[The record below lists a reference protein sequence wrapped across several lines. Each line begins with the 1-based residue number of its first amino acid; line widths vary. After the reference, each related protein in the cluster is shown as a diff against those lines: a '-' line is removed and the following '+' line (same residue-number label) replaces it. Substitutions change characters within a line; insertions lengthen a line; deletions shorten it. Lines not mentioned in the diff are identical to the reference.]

1 MSIKYGNQDIP
12 EIRYGN
18 VTIGEA
24 MMDGQIVYR
33 SVMKITATAPME
45 ATLQIRE
52 ELTRR
57 GLDYT
62 TIEKLPFKIDTSE
75 ATNLSWM
82 FGDFLALKE
91 VPAMDTSNVTDMSA
105 MFWSC
110 NALTAVP
117 DLNTSKVTVADN
129 MFQNCNSLI
138 DGNVKLIGRKTGVST
153 TGMIATS
160 SLSREPFFTP
170 TGTAIPTNSAIP
182 KSNPDYWYTMEDG
195 YHWYNRGTTGEWMFY
210 PDGPLSNRVDHA
222 WVARRRS
229 RATVHESWSSGFTL
243 AGWFQMTGS
252 YDKDQHLLGRGWSP
266 NVTQFY
272 IMRNGASGQSFSEK
286 ISVGIARD
294 GQVAWI
300 DPGYYLPVEQWTHV
314 AVTHAPGNITTIYLN
329 GQMIH
334 SEAKI
339 SGSQLSFPAND
350 ELAIA
355 SSYVAGLGFDG
366 NIDDIAAWSRP
377 LGANEINSIYLD
389 GPIPT
394 SALTP
399 GPAPQESVIR
409 RTGSGTLTIP
419 EWANEY
425 DYLILGGGSAGH
437 DGHSGNNTSGK
448 GGLAGSYAGG
458 TMKTNNSSAL
468 EITIGRGGRGT
479 VIMGRDNPER
489 GYPTEIRADGSL
501 HVSAPGGAAV
511 RGWGGGSAGQ
521 SPGNGAYEGLTITG
535 GTGAAVNGTSSAPGA
550 GGAAGSGGIFGIF
563 QHGQPGTRGEA
574 VIRFRS
580 NPR

>member
-24 MMDGQIVYR
+24 MIDGKIVYT
-33 SVMKITATAPME
+33 SSIKITGTTAG
-45 ATLQIRE
+45 ASAAQLKAA
-52 ELTRR
+52 LTSR
-57 GLDYT
+57 GYNFA
-62 TIEKLPFKIDTSE
+62 TIETIPFKIDTSE
-75 ATNLSWM
+75 ATDLSSL
-82 FGDFLALKE
+82 FAGYSALKT
-91 VPAMDTSNVTDMSA
+91 VPTMDTSKVTTMSYMFSGCVSLTSVPDLATSNVTTMI
-105 MFWSC
+105 
-110 NALTAVP
+110 
-117 DLNTSKVTVADN
+117 N

-170 TGTAIPTNSAIP
+170 GGAAIPTNSAIP
-182 KSNPDYWYTMEDG
+182 KSNPDYWYTLEDG
-195 YHWYNRGTTGEWMFY
+195 YHWYNRGTTGEWMYY

-222 WVARRRS
+222 WTARRRA
-229 RATVHESWSSGFTL
+229 RATVNENWSSGFTL

-252 YDKDQHLLGRGWSP
+252 YDLDQHLIGRGWSP
-266 NVTQFY
+266 NVSQIY
-272 IMRNGASGQSFSEK
+272 IMKNGDSGQSFSEK
-286 ISVGIARD
+286 LSVGIARD
-294 GQVAWI
+294 GTTEWI
-300 DPGYYLPVEQWTHV
+300 DTGYYLPVAQWAHV
-314 AVTHAPGNITTIYLN
+314 AVTHELGNITKVYLN

-334 SEAKI
+334 SQAKI
-339 SGSQLSFPAND
+339 SGSQLSFPSND
-350 ELAIA
+350 EITIA
-355 SSYVAGLGFDG
+355 SAYTAGSGFDG
-366 NIDDIAAWSRP
+366 NIDDILAWSRP

-399 GPAPQESVIR
+399 GPVPQETVVR
-409 RTGSGTLTIP
+409 LTSSAALAIP

-437 DGHSGNNTSGK
+437 DGNSGNNTAGK

-458 TMKTNNSSAL
+458 SRKTVSSIL

-479 VIMGRDNPER
+479 ADMGRDNPER
-489 GYPTEIRADGSL
+489 GFPTEIRSNGSL

-511 RGWGGGSAGQ
+511 KGWGGGSTGQ

-535 GTGAAVNGTSSAPGA
+535 GTGATVNGNSTAPGA
-550 GGAAGSGGIFGIF
+550 GGAAGSGGIFGGF
-563 QHGQPGTRGEA
+563 NHGRAGTRGEA